1 MIITYLPHAK
11 FSRQFAMAHHQKK
24 WESYLTE
31 IKGAILGV
39 LQAISANL
47 KKSMPTAISA
57 PSAVRSISTLMQTFS

>member
-31 IKGAILGV
+31 IKYGGTVFSSVPPYLY
-39 LQAISANL
+39 S
-47 KKSMPTAISA
+47 
-57 PSAVRSISTLMQTFS
+57 SIFSLPFT